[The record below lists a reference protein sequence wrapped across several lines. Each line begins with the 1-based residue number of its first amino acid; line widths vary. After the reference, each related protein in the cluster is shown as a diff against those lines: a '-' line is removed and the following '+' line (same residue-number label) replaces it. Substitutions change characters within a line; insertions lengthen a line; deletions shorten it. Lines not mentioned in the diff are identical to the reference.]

1 MMIIKF
7 QHPLLKLQT
16 IAAFFMLIM
25 LAACTEPFAVP
36 KKGENEKNT
45 RVIFEEGI
53 EIEKN
58 IQGDEQIV
66 EIVENQKA
74 RVKKL
79 AQFGPTREISNKNL
93 SLNRKKIINTSE
105 PNTPVLASLNTD
117 LYESFPVTLS
127 FINTDI
133 REVMQVFS
141 EITNRNIL
149 VGKEVQAILNIELR
163 DIPWKIALKSILDI
177 EGLTWAIDNKTGLIR
192 IHGKDI
198 LREQITYDKERLQT
212 LNDQLD
218 YQASL
223 VPKSTAVFQLYYI
236 KAETMLKRLNEAL
249 LGGQAGEGETA
260 ASTISSVKLMAEPN
274 QNTIIANGTEEDL
287 IFVEKIINEVDLP
300 VEQVLIEAIIVK
312 ATDTF
317 QEELGARL
325 GGAVDI
331 ASFKQDTKNEQLRD
345 LRGTQVGP
353 GQANSGSAAKDQS
366 FATVANTDE
375 YNQDRITDFAIANPT
390 MGLGIIADIGFAQ
403 LKGEIFTMQSE
414 GLTKTIDN
422 PKVFVLDNQ
431 EAKITSGTQIAYIGS
446 GDNAGV
452 ELVDAALELTVTPQ
466 IVGDGNIL
474 IILSVSNNSP
484 SGSGSN
490 PPISTLEIDTS
501 LIVKD
506 GDVVVI
512 GGVFSNTESQSESKV
527 PILGDIP
534 FLGRLFRSDAKVD
547 NQEQVLIFIA
557 PKVV

>member
-1 MMIIKF
+1 MMNINF
-7 QHPLLKLQT
+7 QHPLLILQT
-16 IAAFFMLIM
+16 TAFVLMLLI
-25 LAACTEPFAVP
+25 LAACVPPYAVP
-36 KKGENEKNT
+36 KKGEDEKNT
-45 RVIFEEGI
+45 RVIFEEDI
-53 EIEKN
+53 DTEKN

-66 EIVENQKA
+66 ELVKNQKA
-74 RVKKL
+74 KVESL
-79 AQFGPTREISNKNL
+79 AQFGPTREISNKDL

-105 PNTPVLASLNTD
+105 PNTPMLVSLNTD

-127 FINTDI
+127 FNNTDI

-163 DIPWKIALKSILDI
+163 NIPWKIALKSILDI
-177 EGLTWAIDNKTGLIR
+177 EGLTWAIDEKTGLIR
-192 IHGKDI
+192 IHGKDV
-198 LREQITYDKERLQT
+198 LKEQITYDEERLQS

-218 YQASL
+218 YQANL

-260 ASTISSVKLMAEPN
+260 ASSTSSIKLMAEPS
-274 QNTIIANGTEEDL
+274 QNTIIANGTKEDL

-325 GGAVDI
+325 GGAANIPLIDGDERIRDI
-331 ASFKQDTKNEQLRD
+331 
-345 LRGTQVGP
+345 RGTQVGP
-353 GQANSGSAAKDQS
+353 GQANSGSAETQA
-366 FATVANTDE
+366 FATAADTDS
-375 YNQDRITDFAIANPT
+375 YNQDRITDFSIANPT
-390 MGLGIIADIGFAQ
+390 LGLGIIADIGFAQ
-403 LKGEIFTMQSE
+403 LKGEIYTMQSE

-431 EAKITSGTQIAYIGS
+431 EAKITSGTQIAYTGT
-446 GDNAGV
+446 GEDAGV

-466 IVGDGNIL
+466 IVGDGNIKISL
-474 IILSVSNNSP
+474 AVSNNSP
-484 SGSGSN
+484 SGSGAN
-490 PPISTLEIDTS
+490 PPISTLEIDTN
-501 LIVKD
+501 LIVKN

-534 FLGRLFRSDAKVD
+534 IIGRLFRSDAKVD

>member
-1 MMIIKF
+1 MMNNNF
-7 QHPLLKLQT
+7 QHPLLKFQT
-16 IAAFFMLIM
+16 IAVFLILIM
-25 LAACTEPFAVP
+25 LVACAEPYTVP

-45 RVIFEEGI
+45 RVIFEEDI
-53 EIEKN
+53 EKEKN
-58 IQGDEQIV
+58 IQGDEQII
-66 EIVENQKA
+66 EIVKNQKA
-74 RVKKL
+74 KVERL

-105 PNTPVLASLNTD
+105 PNAPVLASLNTE

-223 VPKSTAVFQLYYI
+223 VPKLTAVYQLYYI

-249 LGGQAGEGETA
+249 LGGQVGEGETA
-260 ASTISSVKLMAEPN
+260 ASTISSIKLMAEPS

-325 GGAVDI
+325 GGAANIPLIRGQVGEGIRDI
-331 ASFKQDTKNEQLRD
+331 
-345 LRGTQVGP
+345 RGTQVGP
-353 GQANSGSAAKDQS
+353 GQANSGSAETQS
-366 FATVANTDE
+366 FATAADTDS
-375 YNQDRITDFAIANPT
+375 YNQDRITDFSIANPT
-390 MGLGIIADIGFAQ
+390 LGLGIIADIGFAQ
-403 LKGEIFTMQSE
+403 IKGEIFTMQSE

-422 PKVFVLDNQ
+422 PKVFVLNNQ
-431 EAKITSGTQIAYIGS
+431 EAKITSGTQIAYIGT

-512 GGVFSNTESQSESKV
+512 GGVFSNTESQSETKV

>member
-1 MMIIKF
+1 MMNINF
-7 QHPLLKLQT
+7 QHPLLILQT
-16 IAAFFMLIM
+16 TAFLLMLII
-25 LAACTEPFAVP
+25 LAACVPPYAVP
-36 KKGENEKNT
+36 KKGEDEKNT
-45 RVIFEEGI
+45 RVIFEEDI
-53 EIEKN
+53 DKEKN

-66 EIVENQKA
+66 ELVKNQKA
-74 RVKKL
+74 KVESL
-79 AQFGPTREISNKNL
+79 AQFGPTREISNKDL

-105 PNTPVLASLNTD
+105 PNTPMLASLNTD

-127 FINTDI
+127 FTNTDI

-177 EGLTWAIDNKTGLIR
+177 EGLTWAIDEKTGLIR
-192 IHGKDI
+192 IHGKDV
-198 LREQITYDKERLQT
+198 LREQITYDEERLQS

-218 YQASL
+218 YQANL
-223 VPKSTAVFQLYYI
+223 VPKSTAVFQLYYV

-260 ASTISSVKLMAEPN
+260 ASSTSSIKLMAEPS
-274 QNTIIANGTEEDL
+274 QNTIIANGTKEDL

-325 GGAVDI
+325 GGAANIPLIDGDERIRDI
-331 ASFKQDTKNEQLRD
+331 
-345 LRGTQVGP
+345 RGTQVGP
-353 GQANSGSAAKDQS
+353 GQANSGSAETQA
-366 FATVANTDE
+366 FATAADTDS
-375 YNQDRITDFAIANPT
+375 YNQDRITDFSIANPT
-390 MGLGIIADIGFAQ
+390 LGLGIIADIGFAQ
-403 LKGEIFTMQSE
+403 LKGEIYTMQSE

-431 EAKITSGTQIAYIGS
+431 EAKITSGTQIAYTG
-446 GDNAGV
+446 GGEDAGV

-466 IVGDGNIL
+466 IVGDGNIKISL
-474 IILSVSNNSP
+474 AVSNNSP
-484 SGSGSN
+484 SGSGAN
-490 PPISTLEIDTS
+490 PPISTLEIDTN

-534 FLGRLFRSDAKVD
+534 IIGRLFRSDAKVD

>member
-1 MMIIKF
+1 MMNINF
-7 QHPLLKLQT
+7 QHPLLKFQT
-16 IAAFFMLIM
+16 IAVFLILIM
-25 LAACTEPFAVP
+25 LVACTEPYTVP

-45 RVIFEEGI
+45 RVIFEEDI
-53 EIEKN
+53 EKEKN
-58 IQGDEQIV
+58 IQGDEQII
-66 EIVENQKA
+66 EIVKNQKA
-74 RVKKL
+74 KVERL

-105 PNTPVLASLNTD
+105 PNAPVLASLNTE

-223 VPKSTAVFQLYYI
+223 VPKLTAVYQLYYI

-260 ASTISSVKLMAEPN
+260 ASTISSIKLMAEPS

-325 GGAVDI
+325 GGAANIPLIRGQVGEGIRDI
-331 ASFKQDTKNEQLRD
+331 
-345 LRGTQVGP
+345 RGTQVGP
-353 GQANSGSAAKDQS
+353 GQANSGSAETQS
-366 FATVANTDE
+366 FATAADTDS
-375 YNQDRITDFAIANPT
+375 YNQDRITDFSIANPT

-403 LKGEIFTMQSE
+403 IKGEIFTMQSE

-431 EAKITSGTQIAYIGS
+431 EAKITSGTQIAYIGT

>member
-1 MMIIKF
+1 MNINF
-7 QHPLLKLQT
+7 QHPLLKFQT
-16 IAAFFMLIM
+16 IAVFLILIM
-25 LAACTEPFAVP
+25 LVACTEPYTVP

-45 RVIFEEGI
+45 RVIFEEDI
-53 EIEKN
+53 EKEKN
-58 IQGDEQIV
+58 IQGDEQII
-66 EIVENQKA
+66 EIVKNQKA
-74 RVKKL
+74 KVERL

-105 PNTPVLASLNTD
+105 PNAPVLASLNTE

-223 VPKSTAVFQLYYI
+223 VPKLTAVYQLYYI

-260 ASTISSVKLMAEPN
+260 ASTISSIKLMAEPN

-325 GGAVDI
+325 GGAANIPLIRGQVGEGIRDI
-331 ASFKQDTKNEQLRD
+331 
-345 LRGTQVGP
+345 RGTQVGP
-353 GQANSGSAAKDQS
+353 GQANSGSAETQS
-366 FATVANTDE
+366 FATAADTDS
-375 YNQDRITDFAIANPT
+375 YNQDRITDFSIANPT

-403 LKGEIFTMQSE
+403 IKGEIFTMQSE

-422 PKVFVLDNQ
+422 PKVFVLNNQ
-431 EAKITSGTQIAYIGS
+431 EAQITSGTQIAYIGT

>member
-1 MMIIKF
+1 MMNINF
-7 QHPLLKLQT
+7 QHPLLILQT
-16 IAAFFMLIM
+16 TAFLLMLII
-25 LAACTEPFAVP
+25 LAACVPPYAVP
-36 KKGENEKNT
+36 KKGEDEKNT
-45 RVIFEEGI
+45 RVIFEEDI
-53 EIEKN
+53 DKEKN

-66 EIVENQKA
+66 ELVKNQKA
-74 RVKKL
+74 KVESL
-79 AQFGPTREISNKNL
+79 AQFGPTREISNKDL

-105 PNTPVLASLNTD
+105 PNTPMLASLNTD

-127 FINTDI
+127 FTNTDI

-177 EGLTWAIDNKTGLIR
+177 EGLTWAIDEKTGLIR
-192 IHGKDI
+192 IHGKDV
-198 LREQITYDKERLQT
+198 LREQITYDEERLQS

-218 YQASL
+218 YQANL

-260 ASTISSVKLMAEPN
+260 ASTISIKLMAEPS
-274 QNTIIANGTEEDL
+274 QNTIIANGTKEDL

-325 GGAVDI
+325 GGAANIPLIDGDERIRDI
-331 ASFKQDTKNEQLRD
+331 
-345 LRGTQVGP
+345 RGTQVGP
-353 GQANSGSAAKDQS
+353 GQANSGSAETQA
-366 FATVANTDE
+366 FATAADTDS
-375 YNQDRITDFAIANPT
+375 YNQDRITDFSIANPT
-390 MGLGIIADIGFAQ
+390 LGLGIIADIGFAQ
-403 LKGEIFTMQSE
+403 LKGEIYTMQSE

-431 EAKITSGTQIAYIGS
+431 EAKITSGTQIAYTG
-446 GDNAGV
+446 GGEDAGV

-466 IVGDGNIL
+466 IVGDGNIKISL
-474 IILSVSNNSP
+474 AVSNNSP
-484 SGSGSN
+484 SGSGAN
-490 PPISTLEIDTS
+490 PPISTLEIDTN

-534 FLGRLFRSDAKVD
+534 IIGRLFRSDAKVD

>member
-1 MMIIKF
+1 MMNINF
-7 QHPLLKLQT
+7 QHSLLILQT
-16 IAAFFMLIM
+16 TAFVLMLLI
-25 LAACTEPFAVP
+25 LAACTEPYAVP
-36 KKGENEKNT
+36 KKGEDEKNT
-45 RVIFEEGI
+45 RVIFEEDI
-53 EIEKN
+53 DTEKN

-66 EIVENQKA
+66 ELVKNQK
-74 RVKKL
+74 VKVESL
-79 AQFGPTREISNKNL
+79 AQFGPTREISNEDL

-105 PNTPVLASLNTD
+105 PNIPMLASLNTE

-127 FINTDI
+127 FTNTDI

-163 DIPWKIALKSILDI
+163 NIPWKIALKSILDI
-177 EGLTWAIDNKTGLIR
+177 EGLTWAIDEKTGLIR
-192 IHGKDI
+192 IHGKDV
-198 LREQITYDKERLQT
+198 LREQITYDEERLQS

-218 YQASL
+218 YQANL
-223 VPKSTAVFQLYYI
+223 VPKSTAVFQLYYV

-260 ASTISSVKLMAEPN
+260 ASSTSSIKLMAEPS
-274 QNTIIANGTEEDL
+274 QNTIIANGTKEDL

-325 GGAVDI
+325 GGAANIPLIDGDERIRDI
-331 ASFKQDTKNEQLRD
+331 
-345 LRGTQVGP
+345 RGTQVGP
-353 GQANSGSAAKDQS
+353 GQANSGSAETQA
-366 FATVANTDE
+366 FATAADTDS
-375 YNQDRITDFAIANPT
+375 YNQDRITDFSIANPT
-390 MGLGIIADIGFAQ
+390 LGLGIIADIGFAQ
-403 LKGEIFTMQSE
+403 LKGEIYTMQSE

-431 EAKITSGTQIAYIGS
+431 EAKITSGTQIAYTGT
-446 GDNAGV
+446 GEDAGV

-466 IVGDGNIL
+466 IVGDGNIKISL
-474 IILSVSNNSP
+474 AVSNNSP
-484 SGSGSN
+484 SGSGAN
-490 PPISTLEIDTS
+490 PPISTLEIDTN

-534 FLGRLFRSDAKVD
+534 ILGRLFRSDAKVD

>member
-1 MMIIKF
+1 MMNINF
-7 QHPLLKLQT
+7 QHPLLKFQT
-16 IAAFFMLIM
+16 IAVFLILIM
-25 LAACTEPFAVP
+25 LVACAEPYTVP

-45 RVIFEEGI
+45 RVIFEEDI
-53 EIEKN
+53 EKEKN
-58 IQGDEQIV
+58 IQGDEQII
-66 EIVENQKA
+66 EIVKNQKA
-74 RVKKL
+74 KVERL

-105 PNTPVLASLNTD
+105 PNAPVLASLNTE

-218 YQASL
+218 YQKNL

-260 ASTISSVKLMAEPN
+260 ASTISSIKLMAEPN

-345 LRGTQVGP
+345 LRGVQVGP
-353 GQANSGSAAKDQS
+353 GQANSGDVSTQA
-366 FATVANTDE
+366 FATVANTDA

-390 MGLGIIADIGFAQ
+390 LGLGIIADIGFAQ
-403 LKGEIFTMQSE
+403 IKGEIFTMQSE

>member
-1 MMIIKF
+1 MMNINF
-7 QHPLLKLQT
+7 QHPLLILQT
-16 IAAFFMLIM
+16 TALLLMLII
-25 LAACTEPFAVP
+25 LAACVPPYAVP
-36 KKGENEKNT
+36 KKGEDEKNT
-45 RVIFEEGI
+45 RVIFEEDI
-53 EIEKN
+53 DTEKN

-66 EIVENQKA
+66 ELVKNQKA
-74 RVKKL
+74 KVESL
-79 AQFGPTREISNKNL
+79 AQFGPTREISNEDL

-105 PNTPVLASLNTD
+105 PNTPMLASLNTD

-127 FINTDI
+127 FNNTDI

-163 DIPWKIALKSILDI
+163 NIPWKIALKSILDI
-177 EGLTWAIDNKTGLIR
+177 EGLTWAIDEKTGLIR
-192 IHGKDI
+192 IHGKDV
-198 LREQITYDKERLQT
+198 LREQITYDEERLQS

-218 YQASL
+218 YQANL
-223 VPKSTAVFQLYYI
+223 VPKSTAVFQLYYV

-260 ASTISSVKLMAEPN
+260 TSTISSVKLMAEPS
-274 QNTIIANGTEEDL
+274 QNTIIANGTKEDL

-325 GGAVDI
+325 GGAANIPLIDGDERIRDI
-331 ASFKQDTKNEQLRD
+331 
-345 LRGTQVGP
+345 RGTQVGP
-353 GQANSGSAAKDQS
+353 GQANSDQAATQA
-366 FATVANTDE
+366 FATAADTDS
-375 YNQDRITDFAIANPT
+375 YNQDRITDFSIANPT
-390 MGLGIIADIGFAQ
+390 LGLGIIADIGFAQ
-403 LKGEIFTMQSE
+403 LKGEIYTMQSE

-431 EAKITSGTQIAYIGS
+431 EAKITSGTQIAYTGT
-446 GDNAGV
+446 GEDAGV

-466 IVGDGNIL
+466 IVGDGNIK
-474 IILSVSNNSP
+474 ISLSVSNNSP
-484 SGSGSN
+484 SGSGAN
-490 PPISTLEIDTS
+490 PPISTLEIDTN

-534 FLGRLFRSDAKVD
+534 ILGRLFRSDAKVD

>member
-1 MMIIKF
+1 MMNINF
-7 QHPLLKLQT
+7 QHPLLILQT
-16 IAAFFMLIM
+16 TAFVLMLII
-25 LAACTEPFAVP
+25 LAACVPPYAVP
-36 KKGENEKNT
+36 KKGEDEKNT
-45 RVIFEEGI
+45 RVIFEEDI
-53 EIEKN
+53 DTEKN

-66 EIVENQKA
+66 ELVKNQKA
-74 RVKKL
+74 KVESL
-79 AQFGPTREISNKNL
+79 AQFGPTREISNEDL

-105 PNTPVLASLNTD
+105 PNTPMLASLNTD

-127 FINTDI
+127 FNNTDI

-163 DIPWKIALKSILDI
+163 NIPWKIALKSILDI
-177 EGLTWAIDNKTGLIR
+177 EGLTWAIDEKTGLIR
-192 IHGKDI
+192 IHGKDV
-198 LREQITYDKERLQT
+198 LREQITYDEERLQS

-218 YQASL
+218 YQANL

-260 ASTISSVKLMAEPN
+260 TSTISSIKLMAEPS
-274 QNTIIANGTEEDL
+274 QNTIIANGTKEDL

-325 GGAVDI
+325 GGAANIPLIDGDERIRDI
-331 ASFKQDTKNEQLRD
+331 
-345 LRGTQVGP
+345 RGTQVGP
-353 GQANSGSAAKDQS
+353 GQANSGSAETQA
-366 FATVANTDE
+366 FATAADTDS
-375 YNQDRITDFAIANPT
+375 YNQDRITDFSIANPT
-390 MGLGIIADIGFAQ
+390 LGLGIIADIGFAQ
-403 LKGEIFTMQSE
+403 LKGEIYTMQSE

-431 EAKITSGTQIAYIGS
+431 EAKITSGTQIAYTG
-446 GDNAGV
+446 GGEDAGV

-466 IVGDGNIL
+466 IVGDGNIKISL
-474 IILSVSNNSP
+474 AVSNNSP
-484 SGSGSN
+484 SGSGAN
-490 PPISTLEIDTS
+490 PPISTLEIDTN

-534 FLGRLFRSDAKVD
+534 ILGRLFRSDAKVD

>member
-1 MMIIKF
+1 MMNINF

-16 IAAFFMLIM
+16 IAFFLMLIM
-25 LAACTEPFAVP
+25 LAACTAPYAVP

-45 RVIFEEGI
+45 RDIFGEDI
-53 EIEKN
+53 DKEKN
-58 IQGDEQIV
+58 IQGNEQII
-66 EIVENQKA
+66 EIVKNQKA
-74 RVKKL
+74 KVESL
-79 AQFGPTREISNKNL
+79 VQFGPTREISNMSL

-105 PNTPVLASLNTD
+105 PNTLVLASLNID

-127 FINTDI
+127 FKNTNI

-163 DIPWKIALKSILDI
+163 DIPWKIALKAILDI
-177 EGLTWAIDNKTGLIR
+177 EGLTWAIDKKTGLIR
-192 IHGKDI
+192 IHGKDV
-198 LREQITYDKERLQT
+198 LREQISYDEERLKS
-212 LNDQLD
+212 LNDQLE
-218 YQASL
+218 YQANL

-260 ASTISSVKLMAEPN
+260 ASTIASIKLMAEPS
-274 QNTIIANGTEEDL
+274 QNTIIANGTTEDL
-287 IFVEKIINEVDLP
+287 NFVEKIINEVDLP

-325 GGAVDI
+325 GGAANIPLIEADERILDI
-331 ASFKQDTKNEQLRD
+331 
-345 LRGTQVGP
+345 RGTQVGP
-353 GQANSGSAAKDQS
+353 GQANSGLAATQS
-366 FATVANTDE
+366 FATAADTDS
-375 YNQDRITDFAIANPT
+375 YNQDRITDFSISNPT

-403 LKGEIFTMQSE
+403 IKGEIYAMQSE

-422 PKVFVLDNQ
+422 PIIFVLDNQ

-490 PPISTLEIDTS
+490 PPISTLEIETS

-512 GGVFSNTESQSESKV
+512 GGVFSNTESQSQSKV

-557 PKVV
+557 PKIV

>member
-1 MMIIKF
+1 MMNINF
-7 QHPLLKLQT
+7 QHPLLKFQT
-16 IAAFFMLIM
+16 IAVFLILIM
-25 LAACTEPFAVP
+25 LVACTEPYTVP

-45 RVIFEEGI
+45 RVIFEEDI
-53 EIEKN
+53 EKEKN
-58 IQGDEQIV
+58 IQGEEQII
-66 EIVENQKA
+66 EIVKNQKA
-74 RVKKL
+74 KVERL

-218 YQASL
+218 YQANL

-260 ASTISSVKLMAEPN
+260 TSTISSIKLMAEPS

-331 ASFKQDTKNEQLRD
+331 ASFKQGTKNEQLRD
-345 LRGTQVGP
+345 LRGVQVGP
-353 GQANSGSAAKDQS
+353 GQANSGDVSTQA
-366 FATVANTDE
+366 FATVANTDA

-390 MGLGIIADIGFAQ
+390 LGLGIIADIGFAQ
-403 LKGEIFTMQSE
+403 IKGEIFTMQSE

-431 EAKITSGTQIAYIGS
+431 EAKITSGTQIAYTGT
-446 GDNAGV
+446 GEDAGV

-466 IVGDGNIL
+466 IVGDGYIL
-474 IILSVSNNSP
+474 IILAVSNNSP
-484 SGSGSN
+484 SGSGAN

>member
-1 MMIIKF
+1 MMNINF
-7 QHPLLKLQT
+7 QHPLLILQT
-16 IAAFFMLIM
+16 TAFVLMLLI
-25 LAACTEPFAVP
+25 LAACVPPYAVP
-36 KKGENEKNT
+36 KKGEDEKNT
-45 RVIFEEGI
+45 RVIFEEDI
-53 EIEKN
+53 DTEKN

-66 EIVENQKA
+66 ELVKNQKA
-74 RVKKL
+74 KVESL
-79 AQFGPTREISNKNL
+79 AQFGPTREISNEDL

-105 PNTPVLASLNTD
+105 PNTPMLASLNTD

-127 FINTDI
+127 FNNTDI

-163 DIPWKIALKSILDI
+163 NIPWKIALKSILDI
-177 EGLTWAIDNKTGLIR
+177 EGLTWAIDEKTGLIR
-192 IHGKDI
+192 IHGKDV
-198 LREQITYDKERLQT
+198 LREQITYDEERLQS

-218 YQASL
+218 YQANL
-223 VPKSTAVFQLYYI
+223 VPKSTAVFQLYYV

-260 ASTISSVKLMAEPN
+260 ASSTSSIKLMAEPS
-274 QNTIIANGTEEDL
+274 QNTIIANGTKEDL

-325 GGAVDI
+325 GGAANIPLIDGDERIRDI
-331 ASFKQDTKNEQLRD
+331 
-345 LRGTQVGP
+345 RGTQVGP
-353 GQANSGSAAKDQS
+353 GQANSGSAETQA
-366 FATVANTDE
+366 FATAADTDS
-375 YNQDRITDFAIANPT
+375 YNQDRITDFSIANPT
-390 MGLGIIADIGFAQ
+390 LGLGIIADIGFAQ
-403 LKGEIFTMQSE
+403 LKGEIYTMQSE

-431 EAKITSGTQIAYIGS
+431 EAKITSGTQIAYTG
-446 GDNAGV
+446 GGEDAGV

-466 IVGDGNIL
+466 IVGDGNIKISL
-474 IILSVSNNSP
+474 AVSNNSP
-484 SGSGSN
+484 SGSGAN
-490 PPISTLEIDTS
+490 PPISTLEIDTN
-501 LIVKD
+501 LIVKN

-534 FLGRLFRSDAKVD
+534 IIGRLFRSDAKVD

>member
-1 MMIIKF
+1 MMNINF
-7 QHPLLKLQT
+7 QHPLLKFQT
-16 IAAFFMLIM
+16 IAVFLILIM
-25 LAACTEPFAVP
+25 LVACTAPYTVP

-45 RVIFEEGI
+45 RVIFEEDI
-53 EIEKN
+53 EKEKN
-58 IQGDEQIV
+58 IQGDEQII
-66 EIVENQKA
+66 EIVKNQKEKVE
-74 RVKKL
+74 RL
-79 AQFGPTREISNKNL
+79 AQFGPKREISNKDL

-105 PNTPVLASLNTD
+105 PNAPLLASLNTD

-223 VPKSTAVFQLYYI
+223 VPKLTAVFQLYYI

-260 ASTISSVKLMAEPN
+260 ASTISSIKLMAEPS

-325 GGAVDI
+325 GGAANIPLITGDERIRDI
-331 ASFKQDTKNEQLRD
+331 
-345 LRGTQVGP
+345 RGTQVGP
-353 GQANSGSAAKDQS
+353 GQANSGSAETQA
-366 FATVANTDE
+366 FATAADTDS
-375 YNQDRITDFAIANPT
+375 YNQDRITDFSIANPT

-403 LKGEIFTMQSE
+403 IKAEIFTMQSQ

-422 PKVFVLDNQ
+422 PKVFVLNNQ

-490 PPISTLEIDTS
+490 PPISTLEIETS

-512 GGVFSNTESQSESKV
+512 GGVFSNTESQSQSKV

-557 PKVV
+557 PKIV

>member
-1 MMIIKF
+1 MMNINF
-7 QHPLLKLQT
+7 QHPLLILQT
-16 IAAFFMLIM
+16 TAFVLMLLI
-25 LAACTEPFAVP
+25 LAACVPPYAVP
-36 KKGENEKNT
+36 KKGEDEKNT
-45 RVIFEEGI
+45 RVIFEEDI
-53 EIEKN
+53 DKEKN

-66 EIVENQKA
+66 ELVKNQKA
-74 RVKKL
+74 KVESL
-79 AQFGPTREISNKNL
+79 AQFGPTREISNKDL

-105 PNTPVLASLNTD
+105 PNTPMLASLNTD

-127 FINTDI
+127 FTNTDI

-163 DIPWKIALKSILDI
+163 NIPWKIALKSILDI
-177 EGLTWAIDNKTGLIR
+177 EGLTWAIDEKTGLIR
-192 IHGKDI
+192 IHGKEV
-198 LREQITYDKERLQT
+198 LKEQITYDEERLKS
-212 LNDQLD
+212 LNDQLN
-218 YQASL
+218 YQANL

-260 ASTISSVKLMAEPN
+260 ASSISSIKLMAEPS
-274 QNTIIANGTEEDL
+274 QNTIIANGTKEDL

-325 GGAVDI
+325 GGAANIPLIDGDERIRDI
-331 ASFKQDTKNEQLRD
+331 
-345 LRGTQVGP
+345 RGTQVGP
-353 GQANSGSAAKDQS
+353 GQANSGSAETQA
-366 FATVANTDE
+366 FATAADTDS
-375 YNQDRITDFAIANPT
+375 YNQDRITDFSIANPT
-390 MGLGIIADIGFAQ
+390 LGLGIIADIGFAQ
-403 LKGEIFTMQSE
+403 LKGEIYTMQSE

-431 EAKITSGTQIAYIGS
+431 EAKITSGTQIAYTGT
-446 GDNAGV
+446 GEDAGV

-466 IVGDGNIL
+466 IVGDGNIKINL
-474 IILSVSNNSP
+474 AVSNNSP
-484 SGSGSN
+484 SGSGAN
-490 PPISTLEIDTS
+490 PPISTLEIDTN

-534 FLGRLFRSDAKVD
+534 IIGRLFRSDAKVD

>member
-1 MMIIKF
+1 MMNINF
-7 QHPLLKLQT
+7 QHPLLILQT
-16 IAAFFMLIM
+16 TAFLLMLII
-25 LAACTEPFAVP
+25 LAACVPPYAVP
-36 KKGENEKNT
+36 KKGEDEKNT
-45 RVIFEEGI
+45 RVIFEEDI
-53 EIEKN
+53 DTEKN

-66 EIVENQKA
+66 ELVKNQKA
-74 RVKKL
+74 KVVSL
-79 AQFGPTREISNKNL
+79 AQFGPTREISNEDL

-105 PNTPVLASLNTD
+105 PNTPMLVSLNTD

-127 FINTDI
+127 FNNTDI

-163 DIPWKIALKSILDI
+163 NIPWKIALKSILDI
-177 EGLTWAIDNKTGLIR
+177 EGLTWAIDEKTGLIR
-192 IHGKDI
+192 IHGKDV
-198 LREQITYDKERLQT
+198 LREQITYDEERLQS

-218 YQASL
+218 YQANL

-260 ASTISSVKLMAEPN
+260 ASTISIKLMAEPS
-274 QNTIIANGTEEDL
+274 QNTIIANGTKEDL

-353 GQANSGSAAKDQS
+353 GQANSGSASTQA
-366 FATVANTDE
+366 FATAADTDS
-375 YNQDRITDFAIANPT
+375 YNQDRITDFSIANPT
-390 MGLGIIADIGFAQ
+390 LGLGIIADIGFAQ
-403 LKGEIFTMQSE
+403 LKGEIYTMQSE

-431 EAKITSGTQIAYIGS
+431 EAKITSGTQIAYTG
-446 GDNAGV
+446 GGEDAGV

-466 IVGDGNIL
+466 IVGDGNIKISL
-474 IILSVSNNSP
+474 AVSNNSP
-484 SGSGSN
+484 SGSGAN
-490 PPISTLEIDTS
+490 PPISTLEIDTN
-501 LIVKD
+501 LIVKN

-534 FLGRLFRSDAKVD
+534 IIGRLFRSDAKVD

>member
-1 MMIIKF
+1 MNINF
-7 QHPLLKLQT
+7 QHPLLKFQT
-16 IAAFFMLIM
+16 IAVFLILIM
-25 LAACTEPFAVP
+25 LVACTEPYTVP

-45 RVIFEEGI
+45 RVIFEEDI
-53 EIEKN
+53 EKEKN
-58 IQGDEQIV
+58 IQGDEQII
-66 EIVENQKA
+66 EIVKNQKA
-74 RVKKL
+74 KVERL

-218 YQASL
+218 YQANL

-260 ASTISSVKLMAEPN
+260 ASTISSIKLMAEPN

-345 LRGTQVGP
+345 LRGVQVGP
-353 GQANSGSAAKDQS
+353 GQANSGDVSTQA
-366 FATVANTDE
+366 FATVANTDA

-390 MGLGIIADIGFAQ
+390 LGLGIIADIGFAQ
-403 LKGEIFTMQSE
+403 IKGEIFTMQSE

>member
-1 MMIIKF
+1 MNINF
-7 QHPLLKLQT
+7 QHPLLKFQT
-16 IAAFFMLIM
+16 IAVFLILIM
-25 LAACTEPFAVP
+25 LVACTEPYTVP

-45 RVIFEEGI
+45 RVIFEEDI
-53 EIEKN
+53 EKEKN
-58 IQGDEQIV
+58 IQGDEQII
-66 EIVENQKA
+66 EIVKNQKEKVE
-74 RVKKL
+74 RL

-218 YQASL
+218 YQKNL

-260 ASTISSVKLMAEPN
+260 ASTISSIKLMAEPS

-325 GGAVDI
+325 GGAANIPLIRGQVGEGIRDI
-331 ASFKQDTKNEQLRD
+331 
-345 LRGTQVGP
+345 RGTQVGP
-353 GQANSGSAAKDQS
+353 GQANSGSAETQS
-366 FATVANTDE
+366 FATAADTDS
-375 YNQDRITDFAIANPT
+375 YNQDRITDFSIANPT

-403 LKGEIFTMQSE
+403 IKGEIFTMQSE

-422 PKVFVLDNQ
+422 PKVFVLNNQ
-431 EAKITSGTQIAYIGS
+431 EAQITSGTQIAYIGT

-512 GGVFSNTESQSESKV
+512 GGVFSNTESQSETKV
-527 PILGDIP
+527 PFLGDIP
-534 FLGRLFRSDAKVD
+534 FIGRLFRSDAKVD

>member
-1 MMIIKF
+1 MMNINF
-7 QHPLLKLQT
+7 QHPLLKFQT
-16 IAAFFMLIM
+16 IAVFLILIM
-25 LAACTEPFAVP
+25 LVACTEPYTVP

-45 RVIFEEGI
+45 RVIFEEDI
-53 EIEKN
+53 EKEKN
-58 IQGDEQIV
+58 IQGDEQII
-66 EIVENQKA
+66 EIVKNQKEKVE
-74 RVKKL
+74 RL

-260 ASTISSVKLMAEPN
+260 ASTISSIKLMAEPN

-345 LRGTQVGP
+345 LRGVQVGP
-353 GQANSGSAAKDQS
+353 GQANSGDVSTQA
-366 FATVANTDE
+366 FATVANTDA

-390 MGLGIIADIGFAQ
+390 LGLGIIADIGFAQ
-403 LKGEIFTMQSE
+403 IKGEIFTMQSE

>member
-1 MMIIKF
+1 MMNINF
-7 QHPLLKLQT
+7 QHPLLKFQT
-16 IAAFFMLIM
+16 IAVFLILIM
-25 LAACTEPFAVP
+25 LVACTEPYTVP

-45 RVIFEEGI
+45 RVIFEEDI
-53 EIEKN
+53 EKEKN
-58 IQGDEQIV
+58 IQGDEQII
-66 EIVENQKA
+66 EIVKNQKEKVE
-74 RVKKL
+74 RL

-105 PNTPVLASLNTD
+105 PNAPVLASLNTE

-223 VPKSTAVFQLYYI
+223 VPKLTAVFQLYYI

-260 ASTISSVKLMAEPN
+260 ASTISSIKLMAEPS

-325 GGAVDI
+325 GGAANIPLIRGQVGEGIRDI
-331 ASFKQDTKNEQLRD
+331 
-345 LRGTQVGP
+345 RGTQVGP
-353 GQANSGSAAKDQS
+353 GQANSGSAETQA
-366 FATVANTDE
+366 FATAADTDS
-375 YNQDRITDFAIANPT
+375 YNQDRITDFSIANPT

-403 LKGEIFTMQSE
+403 IKGEIFTMQSE

-422 PKVFVLDNQ
+422 PKVFVLNNQ
-431 EAKITSGTQIAYIGS
+431 EAKITSGTQIAYIGT

-512 GGVFSNTESQSESKV
+512 GGVFSNTESQSETKV

-534 FLGRLFRSDAKVD
+534 FIGRFFRSDAKVD

>member
-1 MMIIKF
+1 MMNINF
-7 QHPLLKLQT
+7 QHPLLILQT
-16 IAAFFMLIM
+16 TAFLLMLII
-25 LAACTEPFAVP
+25 LAACTEPYSVP
-36 KKGENEKNT
+36 KKGEDEKNT
-45 RVIFEEGI
+45 RVIFEEDI
-53 EIEKN
+53 DKEKN

-66 EIVENQKA
+66 ELVKNQKA
-74 RVKKL
+74 KVESL
-79 AQFGPTREISNKNL
+79 AQFGPTREISNKDL

-105 PNTPVLASLNTD
+105 PNTPMLASLNTD

-127 FINTDI
+127 FTNTDI

-163 DIPWKIALKSILDI
+163 NIPWKIALKSILDI
-177 EGLTWAIDNKTGLIR
+177 EGLTWAIDEKTGLIR
-192 IHGKDI
+192 IHGKDV
-198 LREQITYDKERLQT
+198 LREQITYDEERLQS

-218 YQASL
+218 YQANL
-223 VPKSTAVFQLYYI
+223 VPKSTAVFQLYYV

-249 LGGQAGEGETA
+249 LGGQAGEGEIA
-260 ASTISSVKLMAEPN
+260 ASSTSSIKLMAEPS
-274 QNTIIANGTEEDL
+274 QNTIIANGTKEDL

-325 GGAVDI
+325 GGAANIPLIDGDERIRDI
-331 ASFKQDTKNEQLRD
+331 
-345 LRGTQVGP
+345 RGTQVGP
-353 GQANSGSAAKDQS
+353 GQANSGSAETQA
-366 FATVANTDE
+366 FATAADTDS
-375 YNQDRITDFAIANPT
+375 YNQDRITDFSIANPT
-390 MGLGIIADIGFAQ
+390 LGLGIIADIGFAQ
-403 LKGEIFTMQSE
+403 LKGEIYTMQSE

-431 EAKITSGTQIAYIGS
+431 EAKITSGTQIAYTG
-446 GDNAGV
+446 GGEDAGV

-466 IVGDGNIL
+466 IVGDGNIKISL
-474 IILSVSNNSP
+474 AVSNNSP
-484 SGSGSN
+484 SGSGAN
-490 PPISTLEIDTS
+490 PPISTLEIDTN
-501 LIVKD
+501 LIVKN

-534 FLGRLFRSDAKVD
+534 ILGRLFRSDAKVD

>member
-1 MMIIKF
+1 MMNINF
-7 QHPLLKLQT
+7 QHPLLKFQT
-16 IAAFFMLIM
+16 IAVFLILIM
-25 LAACTEPFAVP
+25 LVACTEPYTVP

-45 RVIFEEGI
+45 RVIFEEDI
-53 EIEKN
+53 EKEKN
-58 IQGDEQIV
+58 IQGDEQII
-66 EIVENQKA
+66 EIVKNQKA
-74 RVKKL
+74 KVERL

-218 YQASL
+218 YQANL

-260 ASTISSVKLMAEPN
+260 ASTISSIKLMAEPN

-331 ASFKQDTKNEQLRD
+331 ASFKQGTKNEQLRD
-345 LRGTQVGP
+345 LRGVQVGP
-353 GQANSGSAAKDQS
+353 GQANSGDVSTQA
-366 FATVANTDE
+366 FATVANTDA

-390 MGLGIIADIGFAQ
+390 LGLGIIADIGFAQ
-403 LKGEIFTMQSE
+403 IKGEIFTMQSE

-431 EAKITSGTQIAYIGS
+431 EAKITSGTQIAYTGT
-446 GDNAGV
+446 GEDAGV

>member
-1 MMIIKF
+1 MMNINF
-7 QHPLLKLQT
+7 QHPLLKFQT
-16 IAAFFMLIM
+16 IAVFLILIM
-25 LAACTEPFAVP
+25 LVACTEPYTVP

-45 RVIFEEGI
+45 RVIFEEDI
-53 EIEKN
+53 EKEKN
-58 IQGDEQIV
+58 IQGDEQII
-66 EIVENQKA
+66 EIVKNQKEKVE
-74 RVKKL
+74 RL

-105 PNTPVLASLNTD
+105 PNAPVLASLNTE

-223 VPKSTAVFQLYYI
+223 VPKLTAVYQLYYI

-260 ASTISSVKLMAEPN
+260 ASTISSIKLMAEPS

-325 GGAVDI
+325 GGAANIPLIRGQVGEGIRDI
-331 ASFKQDTKNEQLRD
+331 
-345 LRGTQVGP
+345 RGTQVGP
-353 GQANSGSAAKDQS
+353 GQANSGSAETQS
-366 FATVANTDE
+366 FATAADTDS
-375 YNQDRITDFAIANPT
+375 YNQDRITDFSIANPT

-403 LKGEIFTMQSE
+403 IKGEIFTMQSE

-422 PKVFVLDNQ
+422 PKVFVLNNQ
-431 EAKITSGTQIAYIGS
+431 EAQITSGTQIAYIGT

-512 GGVFSNTESQSESKV
+512 GGVFSNTESQSETKV
-527 PILGDIP
+527 PFLGDIP
-534 FLGRLFRSDAKVD
+534 FIGRLFRSDAKVD

>member
-1 MMIIKF
+1 MMNINF
-7 QHPLLKLQT
+7 QHPLLKFQT
-16 IAAFFMLIM
+16 IAVFLILIM
-25 LAACTEPFAVP
+25 LVACTEPYTVP

-45 RVIFEEGI
+45 RVIFEEDI
-53 EIEKN
+53 EKEKN
-58 IQGDEQIV
+58 IQGDEQII
-66 EIVENQKA
+66 EIVKNQKEKVE
-74 RVKKL
+74 RL

-218 YQASL
+218 YQKNL

-249 LGGQAGEGETA
+249 LGGQSGEGETA
-260 ASTISSVKLMAEPN
+260 ASTISSIKLMAEPN

-345 LRGTQVGP
+345 LRGVQVGP
-353 GQANSGSAAKDQS
+353 GQANSGDVSTQA
-366 FATVANTDE
+366 FATVANTDA

-390 MGLGIIADIGFAQ
+390 LGLGIIADIGFAQ
-403 LKGEIFTMQSE
+403 IKGEIFTMQSE

-512 GGVFSNTESQSESKV
+512 GGVFSNTESQSETKV

-534 FLGRLFRSDAKVD
+534 FIGRLFRSDAKVD

>member
-1 MMIIKF
+1 MMNINF
-7 QHPLLKLQT
+7 QHPLLILQT
-16 IAAFFMLIM
+16 TAFLLMLII
-25 LAACTEPFAVP
+25 LAACVPPYAVP
-36 KKGENEKNT
+36 KKGEDEKNT
-45 RVIFEEGI
+45 RVIFEEDI
-53 EIEKN
+53 DTEKN

-66 EIVENQKA
+66 ELVKNQKA
-74 RVKKL
+74 KVESL
-79 AQFGPTREISNKNL
+79 AQFGPTREISNKDL

-105 PNTPVLASLNTD
+105 PNTPMLVSLNTD

-127 FINTDI
+127 FNNTDI

-163 DIPWKIALKSILDI
+163 NIPWKIALKSILDI
-177 EGLTWAIDNKTGLIR
+177 EGLTWAIDEKTGLIR
-192 IHGKDI
+192 IHGKDV
-198 LREQITYDKERLQT
+198 LKEQITYDEERLQS

-218 YQASL
+218 YQANL

-260 ASTISSVKLMAEPN
+260 ASSTSSIKLMAEPS
-274 QNTIIANGTEEDL
+274 QNTIIANGTKEDL

-325 GGAVDI
+325 GGAANIPLIDGDERIRDI
-331 ASFKQDTKNEQLRD
+331 
-345 LRGTQVGP
+345 RGTQVGP
-353 GQANSGSAAKDQS
+353 GQANSGSAETQA
-366 FATVANTDE
+366 FATAADTDS
-375 YNQDRITDFAIANPT
+375 YNQDRITDFSIANPT
-390 MGLGIIADIGFAQ
+390 LGLGIIADIGFAQ
-403 LKGEIFTMQSE
+403 LKGEIYTMQSE

-431 EAKITSGTQIAYIGS
+431 EAKITSGTQIAYTGT
-446 GDNAGV
+446 GEDAGV

-466 IVGDGNIL
+466 IVGDGNIKISL
-474 IILSVSNNSP
+474 AVSNNSP

-490 PPISTLEIDTS
+490 PPISTLEIDTN

-534 FLGRLFRSDAKVD
+534 IIGRLFRSDAKVD

>member
-1 MMIIKF
+1 MMNINF
-7 QHPLLKLQT
+7 QHPLLKFQT
-16 IAAFFMLIM
+16 IAVFLILIM
-25 LAACTEPFAVP
+25 LVACTEPYTVP

-45 RVIFEEGI
+45 RVIFEEDI
-53 EIEKN
+53 EKEKN
-58 IQGDEQIV
+58 IQGDEQII
-66 EIVENQKA
+66 EIVKNQKEKVE
-74 RVKKL
+74 RL

-218 YQASL
+218 YQANL

-260 ASTISSVKLMAEPN
+260 ASTISSIKLMAEPN

-345 LRGTQVGP
+345 LRGVQVGP
-353 GQANSGSAAKDQS
+353 GQANSGDVSTQA
-366 FATVANTDE
+366 FATVANTDA

-390 MGLGIIADIGFAQ
+390 LGLGIIADIGFAQ
-403 LKGEIFTMQSE
+403 IKGEIFTMQSE

>member
-1 MMIIKF
+1 MMNINF
-7 QHPLLKLQT
+7 QHPLLKFQT
-16 IAAFFMLIM
+16 IAVFLILIM
-25 LAACTEPFAVP
+25 LVACAEPYTVP

-45 RVIFEEGI
+45 RVIFEEDI
-53 EIEKN
+53 EKEKN
-58 IQGDEQIV
+58 IQGDEQII
-66 EIVENQKA
+66 EIVKNQKA
-74 RVKKL
+74 KVERL

-105 PNTPVLASLNTD
+105 PNAPVLASLNTE

-223 VPKSTAVFQLYYI
+223 VPKLTAVYQLYYI

-260 ASTISSVKLMAEPN
+260 ASTISSIKLMAEPS

-325 GGAVDI
+325 GGAANIPLIRGQVGEGIRDI
-331 ASFKQDTKNEQLRD
+331 
-345 LRGTQVGP
+345 RGTQVGP
-353 GQANSGSAAKDQS
+353 GQANSGSAETQS
-366 FATVANTDE
+366 FATAADTDS
-375 YNQDRITDFAIANPT
+375 YNQDRITDFSIANPT
-390 MGLGIIADIGFAQ
+390 LGLGIIADIGFAQ
-403 LKGEIFTMQSE
+403 IKGEIFTMQSE

-422 PKVFVLDNQ
+422 PKVFVLNNQ
-431 EAKITSGTQIAYIGS
+431 EAKITSGTQIAYIGT

>member
-1 MMIIKF
+1 MNINF
-7 QHPLLKLQT
+7 QHPLLKFQT
-16 IAAFFMLIM
+16 IAVFLILIM
-25 LAACTEPFAVP
+25 LVACTEPYTVP

-45 RVIFEEGI
+45 RVIFEEDI
-53 EIEKN
+53 EKEKN
-58 IQGDEQIV
+58 IQGDEQII
-66 EIVENQKA
+66 EIVKDQKA
-74 RVKKL
+74 KVERL

-218 YQASL
+218 YQANL

-260 ASTISSVKLMAEPN
+260 ASTISSIKLMAEPN

-345 LRGTQVGP
+345 LRGVQVGP
-353 GQANSGSAAKDQS
+353 GQANSGDVSTQA
-366 FATVANTDE
+366 FATVANTDA

-390 MGLGIIADIGFAQ
+390 LGLGIIADIGFAQ
-403 LKGEIFTMQSE
+403 IKGEIFTMQSE

>member
-1 MMIIKF
+1 MMNINF
-7 QHPLLKLQT
+7 QHPLLKFQT
-16 IAAFFMLIM
+16 IAVFLILIM
-25 LAACTEPFAVP
+25 LVACTDPYTVP

-45 RVIFEEGI
+45 RVIFEDGI
-53 EIEKN
+53 EKEKN
-58 IQGDEQIV
+58 IQGDEQIIELV
-66 EIVENQKA
+66 KNQKEKVE
-74 RVKKL
+74 RL
-79 AQFGPTREISNKNL
+79 AQFGPKREISNKDL

-105 PNTPVLASLNTD
+105 PNAPLLASLNTD

-133 REVMQVFS
+133 REVMQVFA

-223 VPKSTAVFQLYYI
+223 VPKLTAVFQLYYI

-260 ASTISSVKLMAEPN
+260 ASTISSIKLMAEPS

-300 VEQVLIEAIIVK
+300 VQQVLIEAIIVK

-325 GGAVDI
+325 GAAANIPLITGDERIRDI
-331 ASFKQDTKNEQLRD
+331 
-345 LRGTQVGP
+345 RGTQVGP
-353 GQANSGSAAKDQS
+353 GQANSGSAETQA
-366 FATVANTDE
+366 FATAADTDS
-375 YNQDRITDFAIANPT
+375 YNQDRITDFSIANPT
-390 MGLGIIADIGFAQ
+390 FGLGIIADIGFAQ
-403 LKGEIFTMQSE
+403 IKAEIFTMQSQ

-422 PKVFVLDNQ
+422 PKVFVLNNQ
-431 EAKITSGTQIAYIGS
+431 EAKITSGTQIAYIGT

-501 LIVKD
+501 LIIKD

-512 GGVFSNTESQSESKV
+512 GGVFSNTESQSQSKV

-557 PKVV
+557 PKIV

>member
-1 MMIIKF
+1 MMNINF
-7 QHPLLKLQT
+7 QHPLLILQT
-16 IAAFFMLIM
+16 TAFLLMLII
-25 LAACTEPFAVP
+25 LAACVPPYAVP
-36 KKGENEKNT
+36 KKGEDEKNT
-45 RVIFEEGI
+45 RVIFEEDI
-53 EIEKN
+53 DTEKN

-66 EIVENQKA
+66 ELVKNQKA
-74 RVKKL
+74 KVESL
-79 AQFGPTREISNKNL
+79 TQFGPTREISNKDL

-105 PNTPVLASLNTD
+105 PNTPMLVSLNTD

-127 FINTDI
+127 FNNTDI

-163 DIPWKIALKSILDI
+163 SIPWKIALKSILDI
-177 EGLTWAIDNKTGLIR
+177 EGLTWAIDEKTGLIR
-192 IHGKDI
+192 IHGKDV
-198 LREQITYDKERLQT
+198 LKEQITYDEERLQS

-218 YQASL
+218 YQANL

-260 ASTISSVKLMAEPN
+260 ASTISSIKLMAEPS
-274 QNTIIANGTEEDL
+274 QNTIIANGTKEDL

-325 GGAVDI
+325 GGAANIPLIDGDERIRDI
-331 ASFKQDTKNEQLRD
+331 
-345 LRGTQVGP
+345 RGTQVGP
-353 GQANSGSAAKDQS
+353 GQANSDQAATQA
-366 FATVANTDE
+366 FATAADTDS
-375 YNQDRITDFAIANPT
+375 YNQDRITDFSIANPT
-390 MGLGIIADIGFAQ
+390 LGLGIIADIGFAQ
-403 LKGEIFTMQSE
+403 LKGEIYTMQSE

-431 EAKITSGTQIAYIGS
+431 EAKITSGTQIAYTGT
-446 GDNAGV
+446 GEDAGV

-466 IVGDGNIL
+466 IVGDGNIKISL
-474 IILSVSNNSP
+474 AVSNNSP
-484 SGSGSN
+484 SGSGAN
-490 PPISTLEIDTS
+490 PPISTLEIDTN

-534 FLGRLFRSDAKVD
+534 ILGRLFRSDAKVD

>member
-1 MMIIKF
+1 MNINF
-7 QHPLLKLQT
+7 QHPLLKFQT
-16 IAAFFMLIM
+16 IAVFLILIM
-25 LAACTEPFAVP
+25 LVACTEPYTVP

-45 RVIFEEGI
+45 RVIFEEDI
-53 EIEKN
+53 EKEKN
-58 IQGDEQIV
+58 IQGDEQII
-66 EIVENQKA
+66 EIVKNQKEKVE
-74 RVKKL
+74 RL

-218 YQASL
+218 YQKNL

-260 ASTISSVKLMAEPN
+260 ASTISSIKLMAEPN

-331 ASFKQDTKNEQLRD
+331 ASFKQGTKNEQLRD
-345 LRGTQVGP
+345 LRGVQVGP
-353 GQANSGSAAKDQS
+353 GQANSGDVSTQA
-366 FATVANTDE
+366 FATVANTDA

-390 MGLGIIADIGFAQ
+390 LGLGIIADIGFAQ
-403 LKGEIFTMQSE
+403 IKGEIFTMQSE

>member
-1 MMIIKF
+1 MMNINF
-7 QHPLLKLQT
+7 QHPLLILQT
-16 IAAFFMLIM
+16 TAFVLMLLI
-25 LAACTEPFAVP
+25 LAACVPPYAVP
-36 KKGENEKNT
+36 KKGEDEKNT
-45 RVIFEEGI
+45 RVIFEEDI
-53 EIEKN
+53 DKEKN

-66 EIVENQKA
+66 ELVKNQKA
-74 RVKKL
+74 KVESL
-79 AQFGPTREISNKNL
+79 TQFGPTREISNKDL

-105 PNTPVLASLNTD
+105 PNTPMLASLNTD

-127 FINTDI
+127 FTNTDI

-163 DIPWKIALKSILDI
+163 NIPWKIALKSILDI
-177 EGLTWAIDNKTGLIR
+177 EGLTWAIDEKTGLIR
-192 IHGKDI
+192 IHGKDV
-198 LREQITYDKERLQT
+198 LREQITYDEERLQS

-218 YQASL
+218 YQANL

-260 ASTISSVKLMAEPN
+260 ASSTSSIKLMAEPS
-274 QNTIIANGTEEDL
+274 QNTIIANGTKEDL

-325 GGAVDI
+325 GGAANIPLIDGDERIRDI
-331 ASFKQDTKNEQLRD
+331 
-345 LRGTQVGP
+345 RGTQVGP
-353 GQANSGSAAKDQS
+353 GQANSGSAETQA
-366 FATVANTDE
+366 FATAADTDS
-375 YNQDRITDFAIANPT
+375 YNQDRITDFSIANPT
-390 MGLGIIADIGFAQ
+390 LGLGIIADIGFAQ
-403 LKGEIFTMQSE
+403 LKGEIYTMQSE

-431 EAKITSGTQIAYIGS
+431 EAKITSGTQIAYTG
-446 GDNAGV
+446 GGEDAGV

-466 IVGDGNIL
+466 IVGDGNIKISL
-474 IILSVSNNSP
+474 AVSNNSP
-484 SGSGSN
+484 SGSGAN
-490 PPISTLEIDTS
+490 PPISTLEIDTN

-534 FLGRLFRSDAKVD
+534 IIGRLFRSDAKVD

>member
-1 MMIIKF
+1 MMNINF
-7 QHPLLKLQT
+7 QHPLLKFQT
-16 IAAFFMLIM
+16 IAVFLILIM
-25 LAACTEPFAVP
+25 LVACTEPYTVP

-45 RVIFEEGI
+45 RVIFEEDI
-53 EIEKN
+53 EKEKN
-58 IQGDEQIV
+58 IQGDEQII
-66 EIVENQKA
+66 EIVKNQKA
-74 RVKKL
+74 KVERL

-260 ASTISSVKLMAEPN
+260 ASTISSIKLMAEPN

-345 LRGTQVGP
+345 LRGVQVGP
-353 GQANSGSAAKDQS
+353 GQANSGDVSTQA
-366 FATVANTDE
+366 FATVANTDA

-390 MGLGIIADIGFAQ
+390 LGLGIIADIGFAQ
-403 LKGEIFTMQSE
+403 IKGEIFTMQSE

-474 IILSVSNNSP
+474 IILAVSNNSP